1 VAVARGRV
9 QSVEVSYGGSDDA
22 APRPTMLA
30 AVEGVLSAMGVDAV
44 SLVNA
49 AGRAEQ
55 RGMAIE
61 RRVGHPISGFETT
74 IGVSVRTPERTVSVD
89 GAMLGEYA
97 GRIVR
102 IDGFVVDVPAEG
114 HVVVM
119 RNRDVPGVIGRVG
132 SLLGEARI
140 NIASYHQ
147 SRPDERGDE
156 TLAAIVVAEAL
167 PAKVLENLEELEDVL
182 EVRFASLNGE

>member
-1 VAVARGRV
+1 
-9 QSVEVSYGGSDDA
+9 
-22 APRPTMLA
+22 
-30 AVEGVLSAMGVDAV
+30 
-44 SLVNA
+44 
-49 AGRAEQ
+49 
-55 RGMAIE
+55 
-61 RRVGHPISGFETT
+61 
-74 IGVSVRTPERTVSVD
+74 
-89 GAMLGEYA
+89 MLGEYA